1 MKPVASTASPTG
13 VRLARL
19 IANLAGAML
28 LTGITPAGAG
38 QEVADRI
45 YSGGPILTMNDAQ
58 PRAEALA
65 TRNGRILAVGAKAD
79 VMRHAGRKTEVVD
92 LGGKTLLPGF
102 VDSHGHVVGGGLQAL
117 SANLLAPP
125 DGSVTD
131 IPSLQRVLRQWH
143 AAHGDTVKRMGAIV
157 GFGYDPAQMAERR
170 HPTAAELDAVS
181 PDVPVYLMHQS
192 GHFGAANSA
201 ALKMAG
207 ITAKTPDPA
216 GGIIRR
222 LPDGSP
228 NGVLEETAHFQV
240 MMKLIGGLGYEGFA
254 EFARAG
260 ARLWARYGF
269 TTAQEGRAMP
279 DTVGILNRVAAEGGF
294 DIDIVAYPDVM
305 INRDFIAAT
314 ASDKYV
320 NGVRVGGAKLTIDG
334 SPQGFTAWRD
344 RPYYKPV
351 GDYPPG
357 YAGYAAVT
365 EAQVNEALDWAYKN
379 RIQILTHVNGER
391 AADALFSAIAAA
403 QKAHGPGRRPVLIHG
418 QFLREDQVDA
428 MKSLGVFP
436 SLFPMH
442 TFYWGDWHRDHTV
455 GPIAADNMS
464 PTGWVMQRGMMF
476 GTHHDAPVAFPDSM
490 RVLDA
495 TVTRRSRSGDILG
508 PSHRVPVDVALKA
521 MTIWPAWQ
529 HFEEDRKG
537 SLEAGKV
544 ADLVVLSADPT
555 AIDPELLD
563 TLRVERTIKADKV
576 IFVADQG
583 KPQAEQAATAL
594 GGDGGEAFSR
604 ALRVLSSY
612 AEGAEPGAGH
622 AGHAGHAQEPGH
634 SVACLS
640 NFLMVAMQPRPALTA
655 VAGK

>member
-1 MKPVASTASPTG
+1 MPCIQISPTTG
-13 VRLARL
+13 LLRRCLASVMVL
-19 IANLAGAML
+19 SSWLGPAAWAQSGSGA
-28 LTGITPAGAG
+28 
-38 QEVADRI
+38 ADRV
-45 YSGGPILTMNDAQ
+45 YLGGTILTMTDER

-65 TRNGRILAVGAKAD
+65 TKGGIILAVGSRAD
-79 VMRHAGRKTEVVD
+79 VMKHVDAKTEVVD
-92 LGGKTLLPGF
+92 LAGKALLPGF

-131 IPSLQRVLRQWH
+131 IPSLQKVLRRWH
-143 AAHGDTVKRMGAIV
+143 AEHAETVKKMGAIV
-157 GFGYDPAQMAERR
+157 GFGYDPAQMSERR

-181 PDVPVYLMHQS
+181 PEIPVYLMHQS

-201 ALKMAG
+201 ALKLAG
-207 ITAKTPDPA
+207 ITAATPDPA

-222 LPDGSP
+222 LPGGQP
-228 NGVLEETAHFQV
+228 NGILEEAAHFQV
-240 MMKLIGGLGYEGFA
+240 MMKIMGRLGHEGFA

-260 ARLWARYGF
+260 ARLWARYGY

-279 DTVGILNRVAAEGGF
+279 DTIAILDRVAAEGGF
-294 DIDIVAYPDVM
+294 QVDIVAYPDVM
-305 INRDFIAAT
+305 VDRNFIAAK
-314 ASDKYV
+314 ASDQYV

-344 RPYYKPV
+344 RPYFKPV

-365 EAQVNEALDWAYKN
+365 EAQVGDAIEWAYRH

-391 AADALFSAIAAA
+391 AADALLHALKSA
-403 QKAHGPGRRPVLIHG
+403 QDKHGPGHRPVLIHG
-418 QFLREDQVDA
+418 QFLREDQIDA
-428 MKSLGVFP
+428 LKSLGVFP

-455 GPIAADNMS
+455 GPEDADNMS

-490 RVLDA
+490 RVLSA

-508 PSHRVPVDVALKA
+508 PRHRVPVTVALKA

-529 HFEEDRKG
+529 HFEESRKG
-537 SLEAGKV
+537 SLEVGKL

-555 AIDPELLD
+555 AVAPETLH

-576 IFVADQG
+576 IYVADASRIAGTTLEGQG
-583 KPQAEQAATAL
+583 GA
-594 GGDGGEAFSR
+594 AFSR
-604 ALRVLSSY
+604 AMAVLASHVM
-612 AEGAEPGAGH
+612 AHDRAGTGANDH
-622 AGHAGHAQEPGH
+622 
-634 SVACLS
+634 
-640 NFLMVAMQPRPALTA
+640 A
-655 VAGK
+655 VAGHVHDHGSGEGICLSSFLLTALQPRAVKP

>member
-1 MKPVASTASPTG
+1 MNLTALLKPFNVARAGRSLSILGGALLLVGAP
-13 VRLARL
+13 RA
-19 IANLAGAML
+19 IAA
-28 LTGITPAGAG
+28 
-38 QEVADRI
+38 QETADRI
-45 YSGGPILTMNDAQ
+45 YTGGPILTMSDKL

-65 TRNGRILAVGAKAD
+65 TRNGLILAVGSKAD
-79 VMRHAGRKTEVVD
+79 VMRWAGRKTEVVD
-92 LGGKTLLPGF
+92 LAGQALLPGF

-125 DGSVTD
+125 DGSVVD

-143 AAHGDTVKRMGAIV
+143 AEHADTVKRLGAVV

-181 PDVPVYLMHQS
+181 SDVPVYLMHQS

-201 ALKMAG
+201 ALKLAG

-216 GGIIRR
+216 GGLIRR

-240 MMKLIGGLGYEGFA
+240 MMKLIGGLGYQGFA

-260 ARLWARYGF
+260 ARLWTRYGF

-279 DTVGILNRVAAEGGF
+279 DTVGILQRVAAEGGF

-305 INRDFIAAT
+305 IDRDFIAAKV
-314 ASDKYV
+314 SDKYV

-351 GDYPPG
+351 GDYQPG

-365 EAQVNEALDWAYKN
+365 EAQVNEAIDWAFKN
-379 RIQILTHVNGER
+379 HIQILTHANGER
-391 AADALFSAIAAA
+391 ASDVLFSAIQAAE
-403 QKAHGPGRRPVLIHG
+403 KAHGPGRRPVLIHG
-418 QFLREDQVDA
+418 QFLREDQVDT
-428 MKSLGVFP
+428 MKALGVFP

-455 GPIAADNMS
+455 GPIAADDIS
-464 PTGWVMQRGMMF
+464 PTGWVTQRGMMF

-495 TVTRRSRSGDILG
+495 TVTRRTRSGDILG
-508 PSHRVPVDVALKA
+508 PRHRVPVEVALKA

-529 HFEEDRKG
+529 HFEEARKG
-537 SLEAGKV
+537 SLEAGKL
-544 ADLVVLSADPT
+544 ADLVILSADPT
-555 AIDPELLD
+555 AIDPEQID
-563 TLRVERTIKADKV
+563 TIQVAQTIKADKV
-576 IFVADQG
+576 VYAAAKEVKAPSPASTKLSAQG
-583 KPQAEQAATAL
+583 GQ
-594 GGDGGEAFSR
+594 AFSR
-604 ALRVLSSY
+604 ALMVLSAY
-612 AEGAEPGAGH
+612 AQGQDDPHDHGDSGH
-622 AGHAGHAQEPGH
+622 G
-634 SVACLS
+634 ACLS
-640 NFLMVAMQPRPALTA
+640 NFLMTAMQPQAAQTDRFADR
-655 VAGK
+655 